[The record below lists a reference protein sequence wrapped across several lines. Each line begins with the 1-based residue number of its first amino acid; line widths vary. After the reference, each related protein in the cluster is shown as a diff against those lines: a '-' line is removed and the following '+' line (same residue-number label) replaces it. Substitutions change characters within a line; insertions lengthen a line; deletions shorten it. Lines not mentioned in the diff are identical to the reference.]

1 MDWAKTQIS
10 LDLIISDVGGFIDQR
25 QQKKLFKRKCSFD
38 RSIFF
43 SGMRKNMNTNMEFKP
58 RNDQKLNLFSPLD
71 IRIVENT
78 IYYISSW
85 FDS

>member
-1 MDWAKTQIS
+1 MHPSETIVTQVS

-43 SGMRKNMNTNMEFKP
+43 SGMCKIMNPIMEI
-58 RNDQKLNLFSPLD
+58 LSLGIEIFS
-71 IRIVENT
+71 V
-78 IYYISSW
+78 SSCTLE
-85 FDS
+85 

>member
-1 MDWAKTQIS
+1 MHPSETIVTQVS

-43 SGMRKNMNTNMEFKP
+43 SGMCKNMN
-58 RNDQKLNLFSPLD
+58 PL
-71 IRIVENT
+71 IKFEAKE
-78 IYYISSW
+78 
-85 FDS
+85 